1 MLLARLPKLLQNICI
16 FTYDFFLTLFNLVA
30 PRRGV
35 GRVTP
40 RGCPGAGGKW
50 PEFIPPKEGD
60 KRSPCPA
67 LNALANH
74 GILPRD
80 GRNITF
86 ADMDHHVRDTYNFA
100 PTFCTF
106 TALFAANYLNK
117 NYNTARLRPSSTD
130 TCDLAEIGL
139 HNAGIEHDA
148 SLLRQDVR
156 YEPDQGAPHLPFIDE
171 LLASASGKDAAG
183 NALLTVADLSR
194 YSAKRRAE
202 ARATNPDF
210 VLDKQHK
217 TFGSSNCSTLV
228 TIFGGRVADLGP
240 FLREERLPDG
250 WESRVRTRM
259 GMTFLTLNLT
269 VFKLEREIKEG
280 DYTDA

>member
-1 MLLARLPKLLQNICI
+1 MLLARLPRLLQNICI

-30 PRRGV
+30 PKRRV
-35 GRVTP
+35 GSVTP
-40 RGCPGAGGKW
+40 HGTPGAGGNLGGKW

-80 GRNITF
+80 GRNIKF
-86 ADMDHHVRDTYNFA
+86 ADMDHHVRDTFNFA

-106 TALFAANYLNK
+106 TALFAARYLNK
-117 NYNTARLRPSSTD
+117 NYNTD

-148 SLLRQDVR
+148 SLLRRDVR
-156 YEPDQGAPHLPFIDE
+156 YDPDQGAPHLPFIDE

-183 NALLTVADLSR
+183 NPLLTVADLSR

-210 VLDKQHK
+210 VLDRQHK

-228 TIFGGRVADLGP
+228 TIFGGRVADLEP
-240 FLREERLPDG
+240 FLREERIPDG
-250 WESRVRTRM
+250 WESCIRTRM

-269 VFKLEREIKEG
+269 VFKLERGIKGG

>member
-1 MLLARLPKLLQNICI
+1 MLLAYFPRLLQNICI

-30 PRRGV
+30 PKRRV
-35 GRVTP
+35 GSVTP
-40 RGCPGAGGKW
+40 HGSPGAGGKW
-50 PEFIPPKEGD
+50 PEFMPPKAGD

-80 GRNITF
+80 GQNIKF
-86 ADMDHHVRDTYNFA
+86 ADLDRHVRNTYNFA
-100 PTFCTF
+100 PTFPTF
-106 TALFAANYLNK
+106 TALFVAQYLNK
-117 NYNTARLRPSSTD
+117 DYNTD

-156 YEPDQGAPHLPFIDE
+156 FDPDQGAPYLPFIDE
-171 LLASASGKDAAG
+171 LLASASGKDANG
-183 NALLTVADLSR
+183 NRLLTVADLSR

-210 VLDKQHK
+210 LLDKQHK
-217 TFGSSNCSTLV
+217 MFGSSNCSGLV
-228 TIFGGRVADLGP
+228 TIFGGRVADLELV
-240 FLREERLPDG
+240 LREERFPDG
-250 WESRVRTRM
+250 WESRVRSRM
-259 GMTFLTLNLT
+259 GMTFLKLNLT
-269 VFKLEREIKEG
+269 VFKLERGIKEE
-280 DYTDA
+280 DYTNA

>member
-80 GRNITF
+80 GRNIKFT
-86 ADMDHHVRDTYNFA
+86 DMNHHVRDTFNFA
-100 PTFCTF
+100 PTFPAF
-106 TALFAANYLNK
+106 TALFVAQYLNK
-117 NYNTARLRPSSTD
+117 DYNTD

-183 NALLTVADLSR
+183 NALLTVADLSH

-217 TFGSSNCSTLV
+217 MFASSNCSGLL

-240 FLREERLPDG
+240 FLREERFPDG
-250 WESRVRTRM
+250 WEERVRARM
-259 GMTFLTLNLT
+259 GMTFLRLNLT
-269 VFKLEREIKEG
+269 VFKLERGIKEG
-280 DYTDA
+280 DYKYTSPSDDDAV